1 MKELP
6 SPTQPLMQLLESP
19 LRRRPPV
26 APAQPRRAL
35 EEPVLEVVWA
45 RHQDEVRAAQRLRW
59 RVFVD
64 EMGASLPPTPH
75 LGADHDIDRFDEHCE
90 HLLVRLPGT
99 EGRPAEVIGTYRV
112 LTPAAALRA
121 GGLYSDSEFDLAPLQ
136 AWRPRLVELGRSC
149 VHPEHRSGAVIMA
162 LWAELAAFMERNRL
176 EAMIGCASVTMN
188 DGGHHAASLWTRLQA
203 QYLSEPAFRL
213 TPRLPLPVEQ
223 LDTTLDAE
231 PPALLKG
238 YLRCGA
244 RILGAPAWDPDFNTA
259 DLPVMLQLADLPARY
274 RRHFLRAG

>member
-19 LRRRPPV
+19 LRRRLQV
-26 APAQPRRAL
+26 APPPARRADAA
-35 EEPVLEVVWA
+35 PVLEVVWA

-75 LGADHDIDRFDEHCE
+75 LGANHDIDRFDAHCE
-90 HLLVRLPGT
+90 HLLVRLPGQA
-99 EGRPAEVIGTYRV
+99 GRPPEVIGTYRV

-121 GGLYSDSEFDLAPLQ
+121 GGLYSDGEFDLAPL
-136 AWRPRLVELGRSC
+136 ASWRPRMVELGRSC
-149 VHPEHRSGAVIMA
+149 VHPEHRTGAVIMA
-162 LWAELAAFMERNRL
+162 LWAELAAFMARNHL

-203 QYLSEPAFRL
+203 SHLAEPAFRL
-213 TPRLPLPVEQ
+213 SPRLPLPVEQ

-259 DLPVMLQLADLPARY
+259 DLPVMLRLADLPERY
-274 RRHFLRAG
+274 RRHFLGA

>member
-19 LRRRPPV
+19 LRRRPQVPP
-26 APAQPRRAL
+26 PARHA
-35 EEPVLEVVWA
+35 ETAPVLEVVWA

-64 EMGASLPPTPH
+64 EMGASLPPTPQ

-90 HLLVRLPGT
+90 HLLVRLPASGKQ
-99 EGRPAEVIGTYRV
+99 PAEVIGTYRV

-121 GGLYSDSEFDLAPLQ
+121 GGLYSDSEFDLAPLD

-149 VHPEHRSGAVIMA
+149 VHPEHRTGAVIMA

-176 EAMIGCASVTMN
+176 EAMIGCASVTMH
-188 DGGHHAASLWTRLQA
+188 DGGHHAASLWTRLQHQHLA
-203 QYLSEPAFRL
+203 APALRLS
-213 TPRLPLPVEQ
+213 PRLPLPVDQ

-259 DLPVMLQLADLPARY
+259 DLPVMLQLSDLPARY
-274 RRHFLRAG
+274 RRHFLRAD